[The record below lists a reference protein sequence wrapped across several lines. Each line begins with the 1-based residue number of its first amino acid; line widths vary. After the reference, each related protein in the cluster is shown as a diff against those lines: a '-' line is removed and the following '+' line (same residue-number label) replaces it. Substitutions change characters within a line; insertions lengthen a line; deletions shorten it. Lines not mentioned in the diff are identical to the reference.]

1 MRSEE
6 IRAIHDLRMPA
17 QMMTGCAEMLKCVLG
32 EDNPEAQRYVD
43 LLVQSGAELVSLL
56 DQLMEAGRRA
66 ADEPRAYL
74 TVGDMAAVTSS
85 LCGLAEPYARTR
97 GLTLICVRPPYP
109 VVTAFDSERYSRIL
123 MNLLSNAMKFTP
135 SGGRV
140 VVRLEQDEGEIRL
153 SVTDTGIGMP
163 DPEMQSLFEDA
174 GAGGVGLSIVQKYA
188 KLHGG
193 YAYATRNL
201 RGGMCFTVVFPMSA
215 ALPQE
220 PFFRREPPK
229 AHPAEMQFPKK
240 QLASGDGIG

>member
-32 EDNPEAQRYVD
+32 EDNPEARRYVD

-135 SGGRV
+135 SGGSRT
-140 VVRLEQDEGEIRL
+140 RARSGCPSRIRA
-153 SVTDTGIGMP
+153 SACRIRSCSRCSRTRAQAAWGCPSCRSTPSSTAGMP
-163 DPEMQSLFEDA
+163 TPR
-174 GAGGVGLSIVQKYA
+174 
-188 KLHGG
+188 
-193 YAYATRNL
+193 AT
-201 RGGMCFTVVFPMSA
+201 CA
-215 ALPQE
+215 A
-220 PFFRREPPK
+220 
-229 AHPAEMQFPKK
+229 AC
-240 QLASGDGIG
+240 ASPWCSR